1 MLVHLLLV
9 QENEEND
16 DNDDDVV
23 VDIPW
28 RIPFPQVPWPNSRA
42 CVDWEIR
49 IPHHYTCHKLQQPPT
64 SIRGGNKN
72 KSLSPQSQAKLRW
85 SYKRDKIT
93 FDLVYIIIENKW
105 LIAQINI
112 YIHSFR
118 AKISEVH
125 FKFEKENLLFC
136 SMCWN
141 FFFKI
146 EFVCSI
152 LNIVFR

>member
-72 KSLSPQSQAKLRW
+72 KPFNTTIENYLDLNYHIIKLRRRFQYLGVRT
-85 SYKRDKIT
+85 STKPAETRKRNIHT
-93 FDLVYIIIENKW
+93 PLSVLNLDLRNK
-105 LIAQINI
+105 
-112 YIHSFR
+112 
-118 AKISEVH
+118 
-125 FKFEKENLLFC
+125 
-136 SMCWN
+136 
-141 FFFKI
+141 
-146 EFVCSI
+146 
-152 LNIVFR
+152 